1 MFVCQFA
8 YLNVAR
14 CLFISLL
21 KLHILLYTQNNCGR
35 IYKSNIDIR
44 CNVTLSLIEYRGV
57 TILHVD
63 MFLAD
68 VMIYVT
74 DIECIECR
82 KFPMTFSDSVASV
95 ISLLLPLSISV

>member
-21 KLHILLYTQNNCGR
+21 KPHILLYTQNNCGR
-35 IYKSNIDIR
+35 MYKSNIHIR
-44 CNVTLSLIEYRGV
+44 CNVTLSLIEYPGV